1 MKIKLAV
8 VLKIQKII
16 KKVKENYEMKK
27 EGGKL
32 WNEDQGV
39 L

>member
-1 MKIKLAV
+1 VNENQTWGGVKNS
-8 VLKIQKII
+8 KII

-32 WNEDQGV
+32 
-39 L
+39 